1 MLPLFYL
8 FPESLGTI
16 VVALVT
22 VGPVAT
28 VDSVLVVALHLDRLV
43 EGALFTHVVGGLA
56 PDTVPVL
63 DATVGVSIPPVRL
76 VGAI

>member
-1 MLPLFYL
+1 MLPWFYL
-8 FPESLGTI
+8 IPESLGTI

-43 EGALFTHVVGGLA
+43 E
-56 PDTVPVL
+56 
-63 DATVGVSIPPVRL
+63 
-76 VGAI
+76 